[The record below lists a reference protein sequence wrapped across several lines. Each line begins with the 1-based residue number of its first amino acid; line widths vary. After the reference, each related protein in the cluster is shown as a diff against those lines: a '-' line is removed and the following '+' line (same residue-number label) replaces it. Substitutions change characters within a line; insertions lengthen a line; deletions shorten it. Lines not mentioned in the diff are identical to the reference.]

1 MKRTKFISATLIAM
15 FLFPHFANAQDE
27 VIITKKHN
35 RHHGELMIIENDIS
49 HDSISVII
57 FEENAPERFNAPKT
71 PSFAFMSKNQKY
83 MMGIGGYVKG
93 TVSMDFNGS
102 INNAAYFTTS
112 AIPINPAPGNDKL
125 LQMNANQ
132 TTLFYNLVSMSDNKT
147 KFGAYINM
155 NFSGQNYTPVIQDA
169 YINYGGLLL
178 GRTTSIFT
186 DAAAIPPTID
196 SEGPNGL
203 TYKINN
209 VINYRSHWGER
220 KRFST
225 GIGLEMPTTDLTVS
239 DNQSVT
245 MQFIPDIPSY
255 IQYSWGK
262 GNNSHVR
269 LSSMIRNVNYRN
281 NLQDKNNIIS
291 TYACQLSGLV
301 TVKEKFVFYY
311 QLAYGSGITTYIQD
325 VSGLKLD
332 FLPNGIVDK
341 QNKDAGKLD
350 HVKSMSYYAG
360 LQYNF
365 TQRAFMSCTFSQ
377 VDIDVPENYKETSLY
392 KEGYYLATNFFWY
405 AKPNVQ
411 FGAEYL
417 YGKRV
422 DQNDNWGQANRL
434 QVMLQYNF

>member
-1 MKRTKFISATLIAM
+1 MKRSKIIVAIICAMLFIPKMS
-15 FLFPHFANAQDE
+15 NAQE
-27 VIITKKHN
+27 ELVIRKTH
-35 RHHGELMIIENDIS
+35 RPHHADLMIISNS
-49 HDSISVII
+49 SQDSSYVII

-93 TVSMDFNGS
+93 TVSMDFNGA
-102 INNAAYFTTS
+102 INNAADFTTS

-125 LQMNANQ
+125 LQFNANQ
-132 TTLFYNLVSMSDNKT
+132 SSLFYNLVSLSDKKT
-147 KFGAYINM
+147 KFGAYVNM
-155 NFSGQNYTPVIQDA
+155 NFGGVGYTPQIEDA
-169 YINYGGLLL
+169 YITFGGLLL
-178 GRTTSIFT
+178 GRTTSLFT

-203 TYKINN
+203 TYKTNN
-209 VINYRSHWGER
+209 VINFSSSWGKR

-225 GIGLEMPTTDLTVS
+225 GIGLEMPSTDFTVS
-239 DNQSVT
+239 QNQSVT
-245 MQFIPDIPSY
+245 NQFIPDIPSY

-262 GNNSHVR
+262 GNNSHIR

-301 TVKEKFVFYY
+301 TIKEKLVFYY

-332 FLPNGIVDK
+332 FLPNQVNDVK
-341 QNKDAGKLD
+341 NKDAGKLD
-350 HVKSMSYYAG
+350 HVKSMAYYAG

-365 TQRAFMSCTFSQ
+365 TPRAFMSCTFSQ
-377 VDIDVPENYKETSLY
+377 VDIDVPDNYDNTSLY

-405 AKPNVQ
+405 ARPNVQ

-422 DQNDNWGQANRL
+422 DQNDEWGQANRL